1 MRQRSLAAAA
11 LLIAGLLVLLAWFVS
26 SAATKVD
33 DPRVENG
40 GVVRVDAV
48 HEAQLDA
55 ARAAER
61 ASEPA
66 SSPSSDVDAA
76 TSADTE
82 RLAVPLPI
90 TQTPEPLVVRR
101 RPEPVELA
109 ETPREP
115 LPIEIHVWS
124 DGQPA
129 RGREVRLELEV
140 AREVNGE
147 PTTERLPFSGVTDSR
162 GCALFPAE
170 RFTSAHVHVPGFAG
184 PGVRETF
191 KPPANEGRPRYYVQI
206 GSASLELRLLA
217 PDGSAL
223 ADVEV
228 CVSLKLTSGRHNFG
242 GADFGA
248 AHKTTTDASG
258 RAVFD
263 SLKAGAATL
272 HFTSKRGGP
281 DAPVYESENVAIA
294 PGEHKF
300 LELRLRVVPPPA
312 PVDPNERP
320 FVHVLGD
327 DGALLKMSAE
337 DFEALLER
345 GRQDG

>member
-11 LLIAGLLVLLAWFVS
+11 LLIAGLLVLLTWFVS

-33 DPRVENG
+33 ATQVADLREP
-40 GVVRVDAV
+40 RVDAV
-48 HEAQLDA
+48 LEAELSA
-55 ARAAER
+55 ARDAER
-61 ASEPA
+61 ASDPA
-66 SSPSSDVDAA
+66 SASSSGFDTA
-76 TSADTE
+76 TNADTE

-90 TQTPEPLVVRR
+90 TDTPEPFVVRR

-129 RGREVRLELEV
+129 RGRDVRLELEV

-147 PTTERLPFSGVTDSR
+147 PQTEVLSFSSVTDSR

-170 RFTSAHVHVPGFAG
+170 RFTSAHVHVLGFSG

-191 KPPANEGRPRYYVQI
+191 RPPANEGRPRYYVQI
-206 GSASLELRLLA
+206 GSASLDLRLLA
-217 PDGSAL
+217 PDGAAL

-228 CVSLKLTSGRHNFG
+228 CVSQKLTSGRHNFG
-242 GADFGA
+242 GSDFGA

-263 SLKAGAATL
+263 SLKSGAVTL
-272 HFTSKRGGP
+272 YFTSKRGGA
-281 DAPVYESENVAIA
+281 DAPQYESEHVALA
-294 PGEHKF
+294 PGEHKY
-300 LELRLRVVPPPA
+300 LELTLRVVAPPPPA
-312 PVDPNERP
+312 DPNAPP
-320 FVHVLGD
+320 FVLIDVSGEPGKLSPEWLEAVRRLNRGD
-327 DGALLKMSAE
+327 G
-337 DFEALLER
+337 
-345 GRQDG
+345 